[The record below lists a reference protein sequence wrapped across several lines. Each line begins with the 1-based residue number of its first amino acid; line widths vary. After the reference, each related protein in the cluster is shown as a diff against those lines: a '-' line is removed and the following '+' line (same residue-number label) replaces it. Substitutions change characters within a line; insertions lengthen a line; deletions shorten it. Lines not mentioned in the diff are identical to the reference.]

1 MPGVCGVVTVAG
13 DPGPLLASMTAA
25 MCHYDWHVVQTSVS
39 AGFGVARVGGTR
51 TMAGPEDGWVASAS
65 GRVAACD
72 GELHALGAEAAEW
85 EASPAG
91 RVLGLVTSGGRA
103 ALNHV
108 HGCFTAAIWDAGT
121 GELVLANDRFG
132 MRPLYWTVARG
143 QLLFASEV
151 TALLAHA
158 DVSRSLS
165 TVGLA
170 EFFSFGHF
178 LGDTTLYESI
188 HALPPAA
195 WLTWNR
201 STGQVTVT
209 RYDTPPVATPSRTT
223 AGWLEAIEAHFT
235 RSVATSCRGDAL
247 GLSLSGGLDART
259 ILGVAPPDV
268 PLTCVSL
275 GVRGGIDHRAAS
287 RLADLARRPHHA
299 HLLDGDFLGQFE
311 TLFRQTVRLTY
322 GHYLDQGIVLSTL
335 PAYRNL
341 GVRTLLRGHAGE
353 LMHMRKAYA
362 FSLDAEALA
371 LSSRP
376 EVSDWLWT
384 HLSGY
389 MIGAVD
395 EALWAG
401 GRAVEFR
408 DAARASLDRRLADV
422 HEAGPPLQAV
432 WRLFVED
439 RLRRETSVSMHLF
452 RSFVEV
458 RLPYLDPELVA
469 TLLAA
474 PVELKLGDAIQT
486 HILRTH
492 MPSFLRVVNANTGAP
507 MGASAFRLRLS
518 NVGLR
523 ALSKLRVPGYQ
534 PYERLGL
541 WLARDLQPLVRRTLL
556 SDRFLSQGVFAPDRV
571 RQLID
576 QHSSR
581 KRNHTFLLMAML
593 VFALGHCE
601 R

>member
-1 MPGVCGVVTVAG
+1 MPGLCGVVAVVG
-13 DPGPLLASMTAA
+13 EPRPLLANMAAA
-25 MCHYDWHVVQTSVS
+25 MCHYDWQVAQTAVS
-39 AGFGVARVGGTR
+39 GGFGVARVGDTGR
-51 TMAGPEDGWVASAS
+51 EAGREDGWLASTV

-72 GELHALGAEAAEW
+72 GEFHLLEAAAAQW
-85 EASPAG
+85 DSSPAG
-91 RVLGLVTSGGRA
+91 RLLGLVAKDGMA
-103 ALNHV
+103 ALDHV
-108 HGCFTAAIWDAGT
+108 HGCFTAAIWDAAT

-132 MRPLYWTVARG
+132 MRPLYWTLARG

-165 TVGLA
+165 TGGLA

-178 LGDTTLYESI
+178 LGDTTFYESI

-195 WLTWNR
+195 WLTWSR
-201 STGQVTVT
+201 STGQVTVA
-209 RYDTPPVATPSRTT
+209 RYDTRPVSSPRRTT
-223 AGWLEAIEAHFT
+223 AEWLEEIESHFT

-259 ILGVAPPDV
+259 ILGAAPPEA

-275 GVRGGIDHRAAS
+275 GVRGGIDHRGAS
-287 RLADLARRPHHA
+287 RLADLARRPHHP
-299 HLLDGDFLGQFE
+299 HLLDGDFLGRFE

-335 PAYRNL
+335 PTYREL
-341 GVRTLLRGHAGE
+341 GVKTLLRGHAGE

-362 FSLDAEALA
+362 FSLDDEALR
-371 LSSRP
+371 LSS
-376 EVSDWLWT
+376 STALGDWLWA
-384 HLSGY
+384 HLTGY
-389 MIGAVD
+389 MIGEVD
-395 EALWAG
+395 ETLWSG
-401 GRAVEFR
+401 GLAANFR
-408 DAARASLDRRLADV
+408 EAARASLDRRLAAFDG
-422 HEAGPPLQAV
+422 AGPPLQAV
-432 WRLFVED
+432 WRLFVAD
-439 RLRRETSVSMHLF
+439 RLRRETAVSMHLF

-458 RLPYLDPELVA
+458 RLPYLDPALVS

-507 MGASAFRLRLS
+507 MGASALRARLS
-518 NVGLR
+518 HVGLR

-541 WLARDLQPLVRRTLL
+541 WLARDLQPFVRHTLL

-571 RQLID
+571 RGLVD
-576 QHSSR
+576 QHTSR
-581 KRNHTFLLMAML
+581 ERNHTFLLMAML